1 MARQSAEPG
10 GTRPAGRLTPRVA
23 QIAMVVLAAVLTV
36 GTAVFYVPHQLSSY
50 AFAGA
55 PTCTAS
61 THGDCVTRTPVTVS
75 LRGSTGNGAKAVEW
89 VDVQGIGT
97 GATQVNVRAAD
108 AAWSRLQPA
117 ETGTALI
124 WRGDVV
130 ELEFGSAA
138 LQTPDWP
145 DYRTLMVYWRFFPAL
160 SLFLAAVLLW
170 VVPRRLRHRG
180 LLDLAA
186 NCIVLAGAVNALIAI
201 ALGRPV
207 LVLYPPVLAAV
218 LVLFLA
224 GRQISRLLW
233 MRKVRRQTEA
243 LIVR

>member
-23 QIAMVVLAAVLTV
+23 QLAMVVLAAVLTV
-36 GTAVFYVPHQLSSY
+36 GTAVFYVPHQLASY
-50 AFAGA
+50 AFAAA

-75 LRGSTGNGAKAVEW
+75 LRGSTGGGNSAVEW
-89 VDVQGIGT
+89 VDVQGIGA

-108 AAWSRLQPA
+108 AAWSRLQPG

-130 ELEFGSAA
+130 DLEFGSSA
-138 LQTPDWP
+138 LRTPDWP
-145 DYRTLMVYWRFFPAL
+145 DYRTLVVYWRFFPAL

-170 VVPRRLRHRG
+170 VVPRRVRHRG

-186 NCIVLAGAVNALIAI
+186 NGIVLTGGINALIAI
-201 ALGRPV
+201 TLGRPV
-207 LVLYPPVLAAV
+207 VVLYPPMLAAV
-218 LVLFLA
+218 IVFFLG
-224 GRQISRLLW
+224 GRRISRLLW
-233 MRKVRRQTEA
+233 LRKVRRQTEA